1 LLFWWYVD
9 TKKGVKCQKSM
20 FLWFF
25 CGLKE
30 SNRNGIKNYQS
41 SAGQFSVL
49 NFAFSDM
56 KQPQRGQRDVFPKVF
71 PKVK

>member
-1 LLFWWYVD
+1 
-9 TKKGVKCQKSM
+9 M

-56 KQPQRGQRDVFPKVF
+56 KQPQRGQRDVFPKV
-71 PKVK
+71 K